1 MLLTLVAAEQQWVWP
16 AAEFAAERRTAA
28 AAFAD
33 VAPEDSAAS
42 AEEFA
47 AIVAEYAAFV
57 AEFAAFVA
65 EFAAI
70 VVEFAA
76 FVAEFAAFVAEFAA
90 FVAEFAAFVA
100 AFAANVAGCCCRFCH
115 LEPKL
120 TACPDWK
127 SKVPPIKGEG
137 VCRPNQPNRSAFVPR
152 LNFQF
157 FCLNCLKE
165 W

>member
-1 MLLTLVAAEQQWVWP
+1 MLVQNSLLTLVAAEQQWVWP

-33 VAPEDSAAS
+33 VAPEDSAA
-42 AEEFA
+42 AIEEFA
-47 AIVAEYAAFV
+47 AIVAEYAAF
-57 AEFAAFVA
+57 A
-65 EFAAI
+65 
-70 VVEFAA
+70 VEFAA
-76 FVAEFAAFVAEFAA
+76 FVEEFVA

-100 AFAANVAGCCCRFCH
+100 AFAANVADCCCRFCH

-120 TACPDWK
+120 TACPGWK

-152 LNFQF
+152 LNQQLA
-157 FCLNCLKE
+157 CLNCLKMFLTVA
-165 W
+165 WFIDKG